1 MPPAIDPYFS
11 SYSQKA
17 FKRDA
22 ALKFLTSPAT
32 MPLIKLKMLELFS
45 LIEKVCQFIE
55 VKPLKIGST
64 MLSAI

>member
-32 MPLIKLKMLELFS
+32 MPFKKLKMLEL
-45 LIEKVCQFIE
+45 
-55 VKPLKIGST
+55 LKF
-64 MLSAI
+64 A